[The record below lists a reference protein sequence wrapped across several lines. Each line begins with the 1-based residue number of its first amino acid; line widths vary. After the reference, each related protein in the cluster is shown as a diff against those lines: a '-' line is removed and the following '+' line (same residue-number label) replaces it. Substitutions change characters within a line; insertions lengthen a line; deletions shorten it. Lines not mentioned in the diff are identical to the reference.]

1 MKNVVCYGFK
11 VDEVS
16 SMIMPMYTE
25 IIDSIMRQ
33 YKIDNISDKMIIN
46 AVCDEF

>member
-11 VDEVS
+11 VNEVL
-16 SMIMPMYTE
+16 SMIMPMHTE

-33 YKIDNISDKMIIN
+33 YKIDNISVKMIIN